1 MPVPALPLTCCV
13 ALGHSLPVSGAQSPY
28 PNNETSLNSTPIALS
43 LGKSIVGTAPP
54 HTHTGEE
61 WAFLMIVNP
70 KSGWA
75 L

>member
-43 LGKSIVGTAPP
+43 LGKSIVGAAPP
-54 HTHTGEE
+54 THTHRGRMGL
-61 WAFLMIVNP
+61 FNDSQP
-70 KSGWA
+70 
-75 L
+75 